1 MLCCLRNLNPSI
13 CLFLNT
19 FHNVLSA
26 AVELFLRLFLFI
38 LASASVKTL
47 SFDIILSVLN
57 YVSII
62 FLPLSKGELRG
73 IVLYKS
79 SL

>member
-26 AVELFLRLFLFI
+26 AVELFLRLFLLN

-47 SFDIILSVLN
+47 SFDIILSVL
-57 YVSII
+57 
-62 FLPLSKGELRG
+62 KLRFYY
-73 IVLYKS
+73 IS
-79 SL
+79 PS